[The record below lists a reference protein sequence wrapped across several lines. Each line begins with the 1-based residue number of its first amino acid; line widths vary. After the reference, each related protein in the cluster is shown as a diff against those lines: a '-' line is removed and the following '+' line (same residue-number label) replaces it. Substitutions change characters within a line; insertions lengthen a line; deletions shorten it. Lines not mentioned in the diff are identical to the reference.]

1 MSELGQRYRHWHCGR
16 NVHTAG
22 VTQVNDVSERGQI
35 YRHWHCGRN
44 VHTAGVTQVTT

>member
-1 MSELGQRYRHWHCGR
+1 MNGRGQIYRPGHCGR

-22 VTQVNDVSERGQI
+22 ATQVNDVSERGQI

-44 VHTAGVTQVTT
+44 VHTAGATQVTT